1 MNKIKLF
8 IISLF
13 LLIPFIVKADS
24 SSFVKAYK
32 SETTAFGQTNYD
44 ALYKMDNL
52 KLDDTVLTV
61 IYNHGNGVA
70 DKKCESNN
78 CLIIKQ
84 YDKKGKK
91 INELYIQNVY
101 SVISPNV
108 IDDYLYVVYKY
119 CNDNTCADTGN
130 YIKKYDKDLKE
141 VASYDMGW
149 DSYEMVDV
157 LATSISALCDKS
169 ETGWV
174 DGLSCEYYRDNYNS
188 NYYDYYDFYQITSD
202 GESIIIYNRGE
213 DLVLDK
219 NLTNMYRRANSWKGK
234 YGDSYDYSYNF
245 INANEYLIAGSLRDS
260 EGYSS
265 FLKVIK
271 DNQETFYYTDNHYL
285 AFLFPIKVNSLKSLN
300 KFESFNSISLSFFLF
315 GE

>member
-1 MNKIKLF
+1 ML
-8 IISLF
+8 
-13 LLIPFIVKADS
+13 
-24 SSFVKAYK
+24 SFVLQFFFTISSIKVSNKKVSFILY
-32 SETTAFGQTNYD
+32 SGGGTN
-44 ALYKMDNL
+44 
-52 KLDDTVLTV
+52 
-61 IYNHGNGVA
+61 ING
-70 DKKCESNN
+70 S
-78 CLIIKQ
+78 
-84 YDKKGKK
+84 KK

-202 GESIIIYNRGE
+202 GESIIIYN
-213 DLVLDK
+213 
-219 NLTNMYRRANSWKGK
+219 NIMILTITR
-234 YGDSYDYSYNF
+234 
-245 INANEYLIAGSLRDS
+245 
-260 EGYSS
+260 
-265 FLKVIK
+265 
-271 DNQETFYYTDNHYL
+271 
-285 AFLFPIKVNSLKSLN
+285 
-300 KFESFNSISLSFFLF
+300 
-315 GE
+315 